1 MHQKQVSARS
11 VTRTSTSVSATF
23 PYFPQPLVVYSA
35 CGDLDV
41 AGAAL
46 FENILEDLVKCV
58 GPGGRR
64 QGLDLAQQSLG
75 AGYRARHGRE
85 GRERSGHVEGVM
97 NQDMGSLRGKV

>member
-1 MHQKQVSARS
+1 
-11 VTRTSTSVSATF
+11 
-23 PYFPQPLVVYSA
+23 LYSA

-75 AGYRARHGRE
+75 AGYRARLAE
-85 GRERSGHVEGVM
+85 KVEKEVGTMRV
-97 NQDMGSLRGKV
+97 